1 MYNELRFAGSQ
12 RINDKPPEKTN
23 SKGKLNPMP
32 LEEGR
37 GGAVVAIAKK
47 YLSGTFS
54 TFIKSGIFS
63 KFVKNFLESYK
74 IDNPYL
80 SQPYQYIGPRR
91 GHED

>member
-37 GGAVVAIAKK
+37 GGAVVDIAKK
-47 YLSGTFS
+47 YLSGTVF
-54 TFIKSGIFS
+54 
-63 KFVKNFLESYK
+63 NFY
-74 IDNPYL
+74 
-80 SQPYQYIGPRR
+80 
-91 GHED
+91 

>member
-37 GGAVVAIAKK
+37 GGGIAKK
-47 YLSGTFS
+47 YLYGTFL

-63 KFVKNFLESYK
+63 KFVKNFLET
-74 IDNPYL
+74 
-80 SQPYQYIGPRR
+80 
-91 GHED
+91 